1 MTPSEAHRDN
11 PQADHPDADHP
22 RGAPLPPGRRRPAPY
37 PRGASRRRLR
47 LHRRPR
53 RRPHPRRRGTGPA
66 AAPALVPQIHVHLV
80 APYYEEPE
88 PTRRARLWA
97 WITSIGRPWQIAA
110 ALGLAFAPIPVVGYS
125 VATIWA
131 SGVTEARAEYGQAN
145 AYALALTPLA
155 IAVMRIVQGGGTLRR
170 LLLLAISL
178 TGLMGAID
186 LYDPVTWITGV
197 DPS

>member
-1 MTPSEAHRDN
+1 MSN
-11 PQADHPDADHP
+11 PIIPTRIIP
-22 RGAPLPPGRRRPAPY
+22 GGAPLPSGPPPPGAVPPWRAPAP
-37 PRGASRRRLR
+37 A
-47 LHRRPR
+47 
-53 RRPHPRRRGTGPA
+53 PA
-66 AAPALVPQIHVHLV
+66 APPPPPPVTPPVIVIPAPEPPRQPEPQIHVHV
-80 APYYEEPE
+80 VMPYEREPE
-88 PTRRARLWA
+88 PTRRQRLWA

-110 ALGLAFAPIPVVGYS
+110 ALGLAFAPIPGVGYS

-131 SGVTEARAEYGQAN
+131 SLVTEARAEYGQAN

-155 IAVMRIVQGGGTLRR
+155 IAVMRIVRGGGTLRR

-197 DPS
+197 RP

>member
-1 MTPSEAHRDN
+1 MTTRKPIVPSMII
-11 PQADHPDADHP
+11 P
-22 RGAPLPPGRRRPAPY
+22 GGVPLPPGPPAPDAV
-37 PRGASRRRLR
+37 PPWRI
-47 LHRRPR
+47 
-53 RRPHPRRRGTGPA
+53 PA
-66 AAPALVPQIHVHLV
+66 AAAAAPPPPPPTAPPAVAVPAPQPPPAPVPHIHVHLV

-88 PTRRARLWA
+88 PTRRQRLWA

-110 ALGLAFAPIPVVGYS
+110 ALALAFAPIPGVGYS
-125 VATIWA
+125 IATTWA
-131 SGVTEARAEYGQAN
+131 SLVTEARAEYGQAN

-155 IAVMRIVQGGGTLRR
+155 LAVMRIVTGGGTLRR

-197 DPS
+197 HPS

>member
-1 MTPSEAHRDN
+1 MAH
-11 PQADHPDADHP
+11 P
-22 RGAPLPPGRRRPAPY
+22 GAGC
-37 PRGASRRRLR
+37 GC
-47 LHRRPR
+47 
-53 RRPHPRRRGTGPA
+53 T
-66 AAPALVPQIHVHLV
+66 AAPAADRTPAVV
-80 APYYEEPE
+80 APAPPPPLLSYRRSTSTWSPRTTRPE

>member
-1 MTPSEAHRDN
+1 MTTRKPIVPSMII
-11 PQADHPDADHP
+11 P
-22 RGAPLPPGRRRPAPY
+22 GGVPLPPGPPAP
-37 PRGASRRRLR
+37 GAVPPWRI
-47 LHRRPR
+47 
-53 RRPHPRRRGTGPA
+53 PA
-66 AAPALVPQIHVHLV
+66 AAAAAPPPPPPPAPPAVAVPAPPPPGPVHHHHVHVTLQPL
-80 APYYEEPE
+80 PYYEPTE

-110 ALGLAFAPIPVVGYS
+110 ALGLAYAPIPGVGYS

-131 SGVTEARAEYGQAN
+131 SCVTEARAEYGQGQ
-145 AYALALTPLA
+145 AYALALTPFA

-197 DPS
+197 HPS

>member
-1 MTPSEAHRDN
+1 MTTRKPIIPSMIIPGERRCHR
-11 PQADHPDADHP
+11 AT
-22 RGAPLPPGRRRPAPY
+22 GARRRTPVAHPGPGCGCTAAPPPTAPPAVVVPAPA
-37 PRGASRRRLR
+37 PPPEQVHH
-47 LHRRPR
+47 HR
-53 RRPHPRRRGTGPA
+53 
-66 AAPALVPQIHVHLV
+66 VHVTLQPL
-80 APYYEEPE
+80 PYYEPIE

-110 ALGLAFAPIPVVGYS
+110 ALGLAYAPIPGVGYS

-131 SGVTEARAEYGQAN
+131 SCVTEARAEYGQGQ

-197 DPS
+197 HPS